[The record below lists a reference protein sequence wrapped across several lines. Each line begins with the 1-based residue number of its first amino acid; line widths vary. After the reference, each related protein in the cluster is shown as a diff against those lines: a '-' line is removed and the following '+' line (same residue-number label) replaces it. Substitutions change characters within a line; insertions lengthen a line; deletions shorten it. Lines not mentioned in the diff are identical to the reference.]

1 MKTTKTGPTIEQL
14 RVDLAKVTRER
25 EAYKKAKQE
34 NDDRFMRERDDAR
47 DELVRMT
54 AERDELRAIVE
65 GRKVAPTAAEM
76 VALQRVGGSCT
87 VSAFYGDGSCRV
99 LVSTREGMALMLRE
113 AEYVASRGWSVAWR
127 AFDAKGC
134 PCAWPKVTP

>member
-1 MKTTKTGPTIEQL
+1 MTTTKTGPTIKQL
-14 RVDLAKVTRER
+14 RADIAEATRER
-25 EAYKKAKQE
+25 EAYKRAKQE

-54 AERDELRAIVE
+54 AERDEMRAIID

-87 VSAFYGDGSCRV
+87 VSAFYNDGSCRV

>member
-127 AFDAKGC
+127 VFGAKGC